1 MLVDKILKFL
11 DSDRLDM
18 SDPRFASLVKEG
30 TNRAS
35 SIFLR
40 VLSRRDDTG
49 FTALRASKLG
59 KCTRQNAYQTL
70 GVEETDS
77 MPTRASLIF
86 TVGDIAE
93 AVLAVLGRAAIAA
106 YEPSWHFL
114 EEIPRGE
121 LKFNGGIIEGMCDD
135 ILITDGGA
143 FLIEYKSM
151 SSYGFDR
158 MERDQEID
166 NAFGYRTQHDLYR
179 EMYRPILRE
188 MYTLLF
194 DVKRLPS
201 LLIAYRKDS
210 GNIQEIR
217 TEESDPKVLTDARY
231 TAQEIAKL
239 VAGKPVRWE
248 KFLRYPL
255 VDDKQ
260 KGYKRVAVQC
270 RYCPFMH
277 RCWETDGGHKL
288 EKVLRG
294 KSNIWLVENGE
305 H

>member
-11 DSDRLDM
+11 DSDRLAP
-18 SDPRFASLVKEG
+18 SDPRFDLLLSEGVK
-30 TNRAS
+30 RAS

-40 VLSRRDDTG
+40 VLSRRDDSG
-49 FTALRASKLG
+49 FTALRPSKLG

-70 GVEETDS
+70 GTEETDP
-77 MPTRASLIF
+77 MATRASLIF

-93 AVLAVLGRAAIAA
+93 AVLAILGRAAIAA
-106 YEPSWHFL
+106 LQPTWHFL
-114 EEIPRGE
+114 EKIPRGE
-121 LKFNGGIIEGMCDD
+121 LKFDGGIIEGMCDD
-135 ILITDGGA
+135 ILITDSGA
-143 FLIEYKSM
+143 VLIEYKSM

-158 MERDQEID
+158 MERDREID
-166 NAFGYRTQHDLYR
+166 NTFGYRTQHDLYR
-179 EMYRPILRE
+179 EMYKQALGV
-188 MYTLLF
+188 
-194 DVKRLPS
+194 DWLPA

-210 GNIQEIR
+210 GNIQEIG
-217 TEESDPKVLTDARY
+217 TQDSDSGVVANALYA
-231 TAQEIAKL
+231 AQELAKL
-239 VAGKPVRWE
+239 VAGKPVRWK

-255 VDDKQ
+255 VEDKQ

-277 RCWETDGGHKL
+277 QCWETDGIHKL

-294 KSNIWLVENGE
+294 KTNVWLVRNGE

>member
-11 DSDRLDM
+11 DSDRLAP
-18 SDPRFASLVKEG
+18 SDPRFDLLLSEGVK
-30 TNRAS
+30 RAS

-40 VLSRRDDTG
+40 VLSRRDDSG
-49 FTALRASKLG
+49 FTALRPSKLG

-70 GVEETDS
+70 EVEETDP
-77 MPTRASLIF
+77 MATRASLIF

-106 YEPSWHFL
+106 YEPTWHFL
-114 EEIPRGE
+114 EKVPRIE
-121 LKFNGGIIEGMCDD
+121 VKFNGGIVEGIGDD
-135 ILITDGGA
+135 ILVADNEPT
-143 FLIEYKSM
+143 LIEYKSK
-151 SSYGFDR
+151 SSYGYDR

-166 NAFGYRTQHDLYR
+166 NTFGERTQHDLYR
-179 EMYRPILRE
+179 EGYKQVLG
-188 MYTLLF
+188 
-194 DVKRLPS
+194 VKELPA

-217 TEESDPKVLTDARY
+217 TEESDPEVLRDARY
-231 TAQEIAKL
+231 AAQELAKL

-277 RCWETDGGHKL
+277 QCWETDGGHKL

-294 KSNIWLVENGE
+294 KSNIWLVENGK